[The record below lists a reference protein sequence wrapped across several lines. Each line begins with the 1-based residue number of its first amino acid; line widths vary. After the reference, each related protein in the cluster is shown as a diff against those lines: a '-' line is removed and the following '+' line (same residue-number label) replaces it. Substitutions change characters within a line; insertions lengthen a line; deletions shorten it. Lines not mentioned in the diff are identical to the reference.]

1 MTKDISSGVGVVY
14 MTKTCTKCKNSFD
27 EKLVDDPGAQKYSS
41 CPSCWNEWTTHA
53 IMVIN
58 ELRLDMSLPEH
69 RKALKKQEKIFFG
82 LEQGEQIQKNP
93 DNP

>member
-1 MTKDISSGVGVVY
+1 MTR
-14 MTKTCTKCKNSFD
+14 TCSKCNNTFD

-53 IMVIN
+53 VMVIN

-69 RKALKKQEKIFFG
+69 RKALKKQEKILFWARTG
-82 LEQGEQIQKNP
+82 RTNSKKS
-93 DNP
+93 

>member
-1 MTKDISSGVGVVY
+1 MTQ
-14 MTKTCTKCKNSFD
+14 TCSKCNNTFD
-27 EKLVDDPGAQKYSS
+27 EKSVDDPGAQKYSS

-69 RKALKKQEKIFFG
+69 RKALKKQEKIFFWARTG
-82 LEQGEQIQKNP
+82 RTNSKKS
-93 DNP
+93 